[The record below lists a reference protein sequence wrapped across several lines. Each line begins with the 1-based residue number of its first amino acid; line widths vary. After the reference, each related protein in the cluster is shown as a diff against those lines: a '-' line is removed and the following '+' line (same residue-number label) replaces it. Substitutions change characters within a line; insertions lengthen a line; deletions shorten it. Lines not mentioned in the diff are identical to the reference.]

1 MEMAHDEMQL
11 AYALEHLGIQTRPA
25 GKFRELWLELLA
37 LLTKEQVRGLFQLK
51 DDSGLISDFREE
63 EA

>member
-1 MEMAHDEMQL
+1 MKTLPDIAVRADGRFQGTMQMSCYHQMCVRTF
-11 AYALEHLGIQTRPA
+11 AP
-25 GKFRELWLELLA
+25 
-37 LLTKEQVRGLFQLK
+37 LTKEQVRGLFQLK